1 MTVEEKLRSLG
12 LVFPLPS
19 VPAGVAGRGITPEL
33 AKIEAELS
41 GLNILAALKVEAGS
55 LDKVKGGGCRFWAAW
70 KVLPTSA
77 VGAGVVNDASELFV
91 AFCGE
96 GGLAARM
103 ALGTEGRAGKSAR
116 FRKWSQT
123 EKALRHAGPLDRLG
137 GTGGSV
143 PPIPR
148 GPSSETWRRALRK
161 GTVGPRRTNRG
172 ISPETA
178 HLLHFG
184 QSERPKTRGSV
195 AIAVRSPFF
204 PKTDNGIR
212 ETVVYWTA
220 IPASF
225 HVRKG
230 TAPSFCGR
238 SGRSSNSNL
247 SAHVRPV
254 PCHAH

>member
-55 LDKVKGGGCRFWAAW
+55 LDKVKGGGRFWAAW

>member
-1 MTVEEKLRSLG
+1 MQILGCVESASDFGGRCRRRQRRLRTLCRVLRRRRSCG
-12 LVFPLPS
+12 
-19 VPAGVAGRGITPEL
+19 AHGARE
-33 AKIEAELS
+33 
-41 GLNILAALKVEAGS
+41 GS
-55 LDKVKGGGCRFWAAW
+55 AW
-70 KVLPTSA
+70 
-77 VGAGVVNDASELFV
+77 
-91 AFCGE
+91 
-96 GGLAARM
+96 
-103 ALGTEGRAGKSAR
+103 KSAR

-148 GPSSETWRRALRK
+148 GPSSETRRRALRK

-238 SGRSSNSNL
+238 FGRSSNSNL